1 MYNLGIKDR
10 EDHVPSLGTAKNLRV
25 TICTDNVSTTP
36 PTKDTDFYVYK
47 GTTALS
53 SSVYI
58 TLPTSVPVG
67 KTIVIRSLNGN
78 LYVQSSRGLYSM
90 SGTTVSTSA
99 VSFGNTYARTFIYTS
114 LGWFSAY

>member
-10 EDHVPSLGTAKNLRV
+10 EDHVPSLGTAKDLRV
-25 TICTDNVSTTP
+25 TICTDDVSTTP
-36 PTKDTDFYVYK
+36 PTKDTDFYIYK

-67 KTIVIRSLNGN
+67 KTIMIKSLNGN
-78 LYVQSSRGLYSM
+78 LYVQSSAGIYAM
-90 SGTTVSTSA
+90 SGTKKSTAA
-99 VSFGNTYARTFIYTS
+99 VSMGNTYMRTFIYTS
-114 LGWFSAY
+114 LGWFAAY

>member
-36 PTKDTDFYVYK
+36 PTKDTDFYIYN

-67 KTIVIRSLNGN
+67 KTIVVRSLNGN
-78 LYVQSSRGLYSM
+78 LYVQSSSGLYSM
-90 SGTTVSTSA
+90 SGTTKSTSA
-99 VSFGNTYARTFIYTS
+99 VSFGSTYARTFIYTS
-114 LGWFSAY
+114 LGWFSTY